1 MFVEVPAI
9 SAGGGLH
16 PCVRGITKKLDIRWD
31 SNGKKKNVSNWLLK
45 QQKHCSILMV
55 FWSLPPNTSL
65 SSINASKSIS
75 ASQSISRNWK
85 GINCN
90 TIMYGNKRE
99 NDSISMSSIYKKKKI
114 QCLHCKLQTQCKES
128 KSALKPGKLSNL
140 RSYLNSDIQ
149 TKTSYIMNPIHP
161 SI

>member
-16 PCVRGITKKLDIRWD
+16 PCVRGINKKVRH
-31 SNGKKKNVSNWLLK
+31 KMRFQREKKNVSNWLLK